1 MPINVQHDCL
11 RAKCVPSLNAYEIQE
26 REQTQR
32 RTMYMPM
39 TTICPQHA
47 CSTQHAPTEKITP
60 QGLTQASPLV
70 ADRTQHHQ
78 VISKRLQE
86 IITGKNELSR
96 AKRQL
101 TKSLRSGGV
110 VVGKKWPFQ
119 AIGPSHKMLTTIRRN
134 SSRACYII
142 YCI

>member
-1 MPINVQHDCL
+1 MPVNVQHDCL
-11 RAKCVPSLNAYEIQE
+11 RAECVPSLNAYEIQE

-32 RTMYMPM
+32 RTMSVL
-39 TTICPQHA
+39 HA
-47 CSTQHAPTEKITP
+47 DEDHFVLNMLALHNAHQLSRLLP

-70 ADRTQHHQ
+70 TDRTQHHQ

-110 VVGKKWPFQ
+110 VGKKRPFQ
-119 AIGPSHKMLTTIRRN
+119 AITQDVDDDSTK
-134 SSRACYII
+134 
-142 YCI
+142 